1 MALDL
6 PTQLDLAA
14 RHVAAADRHR
24 RQGMQARAWI
34 HELAAR
40 NYLLMTSEALGERL
54 ETNPDVQLMEM
65 AEAA

>member
-24 RQGMQARAWI
+24 RQGLQARAWI

-54 ETNPDVQLMEM
+54 ESNPDVQLMELQ
-65 AEAA
+65 EAA

>member
-24 RQGMQARAWI
+24 REGMQARAWI

>member
-24 RQGMQARAWI
+24 RQGLQARAWI

-54 ETNPDVQLMEM
+54 ETNPDVQLM
-65 AEAA
+65 ALPEAA

>member
-24 RQGMQARAWI
+24 REGSQARAWI

-40 NYLLMTSEALGERL
+40 NYLRMSSDALGEKL
-54 ETNPDVQLMEM
+54 ETNPTVQIM
-65 AEAA
+65 ALQEAA